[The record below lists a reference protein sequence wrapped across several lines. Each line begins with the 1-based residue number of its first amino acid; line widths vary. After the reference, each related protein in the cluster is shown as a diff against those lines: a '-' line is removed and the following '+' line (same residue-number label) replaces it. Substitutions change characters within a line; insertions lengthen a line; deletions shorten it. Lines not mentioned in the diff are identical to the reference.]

1 MDSFPWVIIGI
12 VLGLV
17 VSGIGVIVLWKKRKE
32 VKTQEKGYQK
42 GYRALFILGLS
53 FLPLGIVFEII
64 FFTSDIKVFLVL
76 GLAFIAL
83 GLSYLSIGLGNKDKW
98 NKQI

>member
-17 VSGIGVIVLWKKRKE
+17 VSGIGVIVVWKRRKQVE
-32 VKTQEKGYQK
+32 SQGA
-42 GYRALFILGLS
+42 GYRALYILGLS
-53 FLPLGIVFEII
+53 FLPLGVVFEII

-98 NKQI
+98 NKQT